1 MTFLRRVSTRRL
13 IAICA
18 LALTMVIGATAV
30 AFATSGGGPKPP
42 AKPLANAV
50 HDALEAPSVPG
61 ISAEVHF
68 TNNLIDASSLEGKD
82 PLLAGADGRLWYSP
96 SGGGKLRLE
105 LQAEEGGNDSQVL
118 IEGRHF
124 RIYDGTSET
133 VYEGTL
139 PEEEMGGKEGA
150 AGEVPSVGKIQSKI
164 DEAGKHVELSG
175 AMPSDVAG
183 QATYTLSAA
192 PSHDGGLLGRVE
204 LAWDA
209 ANGIPLRAAVYSS
222 ESSSPVLQLEATE
235 VSFESI
241 GESVFE
247 ISPPA
252 EAKVVDLSPEEVEG
266 PQHGKA
272 TEVVGT
278 KAVGEAVDFPLAA
291 PQSLAGLPQSE
302 VRAIEVDGKTA
313 ALVTYGKGLG
323 GIAVI
328 ESKSEGESGAT
339 AGEEGGLGLPK
350 IAIGNVKGEELDTA
364 LGSALSF
371 SRERRRLRGRSAR
384 LPPPRSRRRR
394 EAYSGGPQ
402 QVQPDGDRR
411 SRSAAWSSATASSSP
426 STSVDLTVEAGDVF
440 GYLGP
445 NGAGKTTSLRM
456 MLGLI
461 RPTEGTV
468 RIFGRDPQLSVNALE
483 GVAGFVEAPSFYPVP
498 ERRREPAP
506 ARGARRR
513 RRRRADR
520 RVARGRRPHRPR
532 QGPGRRLLARDAP
545 AARHR
550 RRAAAQAAP
559 AAARRARDRARPG
572 RDARHA
578 RPDPSALGERR

>member
-1 MTFLRRVSTRRL
+1 MTFLRRISTRRL

-68 TNNLIDASSLEGKD
+68 TNNLIDSSSLEGKD

-96 SGGGKLRLE
+96 AAGGKLRLE

-118 IEGRHF
+118 VEGHHF
-124 RIYDGTSET
+124 QVYDGSSET

-139 PEEEMGGKEGA
+139 PEEEEGGKEGA
-150 AGEVPSVGKIQSKI
+150 EGKVPSVGAIQSKI
-164 DEAGKHVELSG
+164 EEAGKHVELSG
-175 AMPSDVAG
+175 AIPSDVAG
-183 QATYTLSAA
+183 QASYTLQAA

-235 VSFESI
+235 VSFESVS
-241 GESVFE
+241 ESVFE

-252 EAKVVDLSPEEVEG
+252 EAKVVDLSPEEAEG
-266 PQHGKA
+266 PHGKA
-272 TEVVGT
+272 TEVVGA
-278 KAVGEAVDFPLAA
+278 KAVGEAVEFPLAA

-302 VRAIEVDGKTA
+302 VRAIEVEGKSA

-328 ESKSEGESGAT
+328 ESKAEGEGGAT
-339 AGEEGGLGLPK
+339 SGEEGGLGLPK
-350 IAIGNVKGEELDTA
+350 VAIGSVKGEELDTA

-371 SRERRRLRGRSAR
+371 SREGVDYVVLG
-384 LPPPRSRRRR
+384 
-394 EAYSGGPQ
+394 
-402 QVQPDGDRR
+402 
-411 SRSAAWSSATASSSP
+411 
-426 STSVDLTVEAGDVF
+426 SV
-440 GYLGP
+440 P
-445 NGAGKTTSLRM
+445 
-456 MLGLI
+456 
-461 RPTEGTV
+461 
-468 RIFGRDPQLSVNALE
+468 
-483 GVAGFVEAPSFYPVP
+483 
-498 ERRREPAP
+498 
-506 ARGARRR
+506 
-513 RRRRADR
+513 
-520 RVARGRRPHRPR
+520 
-532 QGPGRRLLARDAP
+532 P
-545 AARHR
+545 AAVE
-550 RRAAAQAAP
+550 
-559 AAARRARDRARPG
+559 AAARG
-572 RDARHA
+572 
-578 RPDPSALGERR
+578 L